1 MLRPMKRQGLVVML
15 LGVGLVCGCAWFA
28 PRDVSGRWEGT
39 AGLNMTGDGPKPCE
53 IVLNLTEI
61 DGAIGGTLRIVA
73 WYEVYDVTGTL
84 SGRHVEIEGQI
95 FPAWVTLEGE
105 VHGRT
110 MSGTC
115 TMSGETDDWE
125 VTRVD

>member
-1 MLRPMKRQGLVVML
+1 
-15 LGVGLVCGCAWFA
+15 
-28 PRDVSGRWEGT
+28 
-39 AGLNMTGDGPKPCE
+39 MTPDGPKPYE
-53 IVLNLTEI
+53 IVLTLTEI
-61 DGAIGGTLRIVA
+61 DGLITGTLRIVM
-73 WYEVYDVTGTL
+73 WYEVYDVTGTR

-95 FPAWVTLEGE
+95 FPDWVTLEGE

-125 VTRVD
+125 ATRVD